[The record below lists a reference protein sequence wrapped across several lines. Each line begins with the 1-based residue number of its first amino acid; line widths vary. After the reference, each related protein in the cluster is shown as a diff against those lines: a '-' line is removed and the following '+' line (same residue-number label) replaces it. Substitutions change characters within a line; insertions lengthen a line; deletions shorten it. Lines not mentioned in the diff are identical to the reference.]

1 MFSLAIMSSEVKDM
15 MPQIL
20 SDIVLETNLI
30 EINGTLSP
38 SRVMH
43 VFWVSSE
50 FKPSIDSF
58 AASKEPWG

>member
-1 MFSLAIMSSEVKDM
+1 MFSLSIMSSAVKDM

-30 EINGTLSP
+30 EINGTLSL

-43 VFWVSSE
+43 VLWVSSE
-50 FKPSIDSF
+50 FKLSIDSF
-58 AASKEPWG
+58 AGSKEPWG